1 MAGWS
6 LKPMTQEEPFWRL
19 VGLVEGSCQKRSAT
33 HRVPF
38 PFERAWMTSDTRV
51 MITHPDIQPERA
63 VQREREGLFAWLVG
77 AFMHRDFVAFDEAV
91 AEDVV
96 TELPGSS
103 WLAGTHR
110 GRESFG
116 RHMVALRQVLRSAE
130 TPTTYLHGGNQMI
143 ARHQMMVRGPKHQ
156 VEMVLRIKVRFDED
170 GKIASS
176 AVEPEDL
183 GLFDHV
189 ANSTLKYFEALEIE
203 RPLPYPD

>member
-1 MAGWS
+1 
-6 LKPMTQEEPFWRL
+6 
-19 VGLVEGSCQKRSAT
+19 
-33 HRVPF
+33 
-38 PFERAWMTSDTRV
+38 

-63 VQREREGLFAWLVG
+63 IQREREGLFAWLAG
-77 AFMHRDFVAFDEAV
+77 AFMHRDFAAFDEAV
-91 AEDVV
+91 REDVI
-96 TELPGSS
+96 TELSGSS

-116 RHMVALRQVLRSAE
+116 RHIVAMRQVLRSTE

-143 ARHQMMVRGPKHQ
+143 ARHQMMVMGPAHQ
-156 VEMVLRIKVRFDED
+156 VEMVLRFKIRFDAD

-189 ANSTLKYFEALEIE
+189 ANSTPKYFEAL
-203 RPLPYPD
+203 